1 MNVKPL
7 GNRILVE
14 PLTPEETTAS
24 GIVLPATADK
34 EKKAQGKILAVG
46 NGEEIAKLGLKVG
59 NSHEEL
65 KVVYRELKEKQVP
78 IVGLADHGVTHSI
91 YVTDPD
97 GNELELLQSVENIV
111 LLLINVRMLVV
122 TVTQKIGME

>member
-59 NSHEEL
+59 DT
-65 KVVYRELKEKQVP
+65 VVFGKYSGERREYSNGSKTQTEVP
-78 IVGLADHGVTHSI
+78 RRNH
-91 YVTDPD
+91 
-97 GNELELLQSVENIV
+97 
-111 LLLINVRMLVV
+111 
-122 TVTQKIGME
+122 